1 MELGFL
7 LAADCGTMQD
17 EKTGRNIDWMNC
29 HYLTDY
35 REDSETGIGFK
46 PIKIG
51 CTPDA
56 FAVFRQHGIGLYK
69 LDFKTRPGAGGKP
82 ALQLVKAECVGKVDL
97 FDLGTYRRQVPA
109 SAPVQAQ
116 QQKAA

>member
-7 LAADCGTMQD
+7 IAADCGQMQD

-35 REDSETGIGFK
+35 REDADNAVGLK
-46 PIKIG
+46 PIKSS
-51 CTPDA
+51 CTPEA

-69 LDFKTRPGAGGKP
+69 IDFKTRPGAGGKP
-82 ALQLVKAECVGKVDL
+82 TLTLVKAECVGKIDL
-97 FDLGTYRRQVPA
+97 FDLGHYRRQAPAQPVPA
-109 SAPVQAQ
+109 
-116 QQKAA
+116 QKAA

>member
-7 LAADCGTMQD
+7 LAADCGQMQD

-35 REDSETGIGFK
+35 REDGDQAIGLK
-46 PIKIG
+46 PIKTT
-51 CTPDA
+51 CTPEA
-56 FAVFRQHGIGLYK
+56 FAIFRQHGIGLYK

-82 ALQLVKAECVGKVDL
+82 TLTLVKAECVGKIDI
-97 FDLGTYRRQVPA
+97 FDLNNYRRQAAPPA
-109 SAPVQAQ
+109 TPAQA
-116 QQKAA
+116 KAA

>member
-35 REDSETGIGFK
+35 REDTDQGIGFK

-51 CTPDA
+51 CTPEA
-56 FAVFRQHGIGLYK
+56 FVIFRQHGIGLYK

-82 ALQLVKAECVGKVDL
+82 ALTLVKAEAVGKVDL
-97 FDLGTYRRQVPA
+97 FDLGTYRRQAPA
-109 SAPVQAQ
+109 ISQVQSPKPA
-116 QQKAA
+116 